1 MRRYSIDQIIK
12 MLEKMSKSKGVAMV
26 TKNIGTT
33 KLNSGEYDI
42 MKAIEGMLSDDGAM
56 QRKGGQCSF
65 MDVLRMYSVK
75 D

>member
-1 MRRYSIDQIIK
+1 
-12 MLEKMSKSKGVAMV
+12 MSKSKGVTII

-42 MKAIEGMLSDDGAM
+42 MKSIQGLLPDDSE
-56 QRKGGQCSF
+56 QHRKKEPCSF
-65 MDVLRMYSVK
+65 LDVIKICSSK